1 MIKNNTLLIA
11 AGGAGNNSLQE
22 FVGTD
27 ISVDYLHCSSH
38 YTSIKQSK
46 ITNYIYVKPRVFKR
60 RGLNF
65 SLPLRT
71 KKTLSNIVSDY
82 SRVVIV
88 VGLGGLT
95 GSVFTRE
102 IVRLTKQ
109 LYIPVSVVA
118 YLPFSFEN
126 KRRLIAL
133 NFLKEFQDNDI
144 DIKPVDHSVESKK
157 YPMIS
162 LCEYFRMIGAIAH
175 CLIEGIKEYSER

>member
-38 YTSIKQSK
+38 YTSMKQSK

-109 LYIPVSVVA
+109 LYIPVSIVA
-118 YLPFSFEN
+118 FLPFSFES

-133 NFLKEFQDNDI
+133 KFVREFQGNNI
-144 DIKPVDHSVESKK
+144 DIQTIDHSVESKK

-162 LCEYFRMIGAIAH
+162 LCDYF
-175 CLIEGIKEYSER
+175 LITGSMSHRLTEALKE